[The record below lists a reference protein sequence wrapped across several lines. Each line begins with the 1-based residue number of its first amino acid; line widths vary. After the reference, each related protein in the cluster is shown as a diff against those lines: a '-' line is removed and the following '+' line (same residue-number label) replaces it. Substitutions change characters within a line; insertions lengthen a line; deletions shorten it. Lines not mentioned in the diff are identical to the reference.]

1 MPISDA
7 GMGTLNALLSEPMSV
22 SVRVMT
28 DVNGKNLLDIK
39 AYAVG
44 IKLAVF
50 VVNLD
55 RSPSLLVRQEDIL
68 FEDTRHGRGSLIDAA
83 PGLYMAG
90 LRLSFT
96 SHKCNGPFTDYEHL
110 LILHFI
116 VFIDSMQDCFD
127 IILYLCFRLPN
138 RVMFFETDGGWDVC
152 WQVGLELDGVDAWL
166 EHSVNNLEDWAFKF
180 KELL

>member
-39 AYAVG
+39 SYAVG

-55 RSPSLLVRQEDIL
+55 RSPSLLVR
-68 FEDTRHGRGSLIDAA
+68 
-83 PGLYMAG
+83 
-90 LRLSFT
+90 
-96 SHKCNGPFTDYEHL
+96 
-110 LILHFI
+110 
-116 VFIDSMQDCFD
+116 
-127 IILYLCFRLPN
+127 
-138 RVMFFETDGGWDVC
+138 
-152 WQVGLELDGVDAWL
+152 
-166 EHSVNNLEDWAFKF
+166 
-180 KELL
+180 